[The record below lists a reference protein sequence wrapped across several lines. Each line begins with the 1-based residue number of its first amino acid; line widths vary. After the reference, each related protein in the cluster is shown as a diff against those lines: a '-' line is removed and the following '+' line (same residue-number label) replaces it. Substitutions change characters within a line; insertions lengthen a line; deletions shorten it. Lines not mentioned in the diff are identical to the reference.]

1 MVVVVVGLTQSHANI
16 LTGQRPDR
24 GGQRPWGAPWGPT
37 GGPRVLGGGDCL
49 VNRQAG
55 REAALEAPANH

>member
-16 LTGQRPDR
+16 LTGQRLDR

-37 GGPRVLGGGDCL
+37 GGPRGAGGWGL
-49 VNRQAG
+49 FGQ
-55 REAALEAPANH
+55 